1 MSEAINTKD
10 QQFEYSKDDNWNIT
24 RKITTLQEMDTKLLQ
39 EDKNSYN
46 DLLWSVE
53 ESIKRDK
60 ENIKRAKQK
69 ILDVKKAIKV
79 IDEILK
85 EVDNI

>member
-1 MSEAINTKD
+1 MKAINTKD
-10 QQFEYSKDDNWNIT
+10 QQFEYSKDDNWNII
-24 RKITTLQEMDTKLLQ
+24 RKIITLQDMDTKLLQ
-39 EDKNSYN
+39 EDKNTYT

-69 ILDVKKAIKV
+69 LLDIKKAIKV
-79 IDEILK
+79 IDEIMK